1 VPRLNLAT
9 RPFYNERAL
18 HILLAVLAV
27 LLVVVSVF
35 NAREV
40 VRLSAR
46 QTALRAEVE
55 AEEARARDVRQRA
68 TTLRAQLEPVELE
81 QVLAAAREANTLI
94 DRRTFS
100 WTQLFNHLETTLPPD
115 VMLTAVRPRATKDG
129 FTVSLGVL
137 GRSIDDIDAFLQ
149 KLEQTRA
156 FSELLSQEEAPED
169 SGLIRATLVGR
180 YHVTAPPPA
189 QADAPSPDQQASVAP
204 TIQTGGQR

>member
-1 VPRLNLAT
+1 LNLAT

-18 HILLAVLAV
+18 HILLAVVAV

-40 VRLSAR
+40 IRLSAR

-68 TTLRAQLEPVELE
+68 TALRAQLEPEDLE
-81 QVLAAAREANTLI
+81 QVLAAAREANSLI

-100 WTQLFNHLETTLPPD
+100 WTQLFNHIETTLPPG
-115 VMLTAVRPRATKDG
+115 VMLTAVRPRAAKDG

-137 GRSIDDIDAFLQ
+137 GRTVDDIDAFLAR
-149 KLEQTRA
+149 LEQTRA

-180 YHVTAPPPA
+180 YHVTGRTPPPVGSA
-189 QADAPSPDQQASVAP
+189 SSDQQAGGAP
-204 TIQTGGQR
+204 AGPTGDQR